1 MTMIGDAMPY
11 DDAKRDGETASE
23 SCGECVI
30 AQSRRAFLR
39 DTGLAAAAA
48 LAAIALTR
56 PTVAF
61 AENVR
66 EVAALPSALPERSYP
81 IPADD
86 SVSVDVANGVII
98 ARWENRL
105 YAFSLKCPHKGAR
118 LEWRAA
124 EQRIFCPKH
133 KARFG
138 VEGSHL
144 SGRSSRDLDRYAL
157 RRDGGGVVVDLG
169 RVHRADKNPV
179 EWDAAVVAL
188 D

>member
-1 MTMIGDAMPY
+1 MIGDDMPN
-11 DDAKRDGETASE
+11 DETKQERRADSE
-23 SCGECVI
+23 ACGDCVI

-39 DTGLAAAAA
+39 DTGLATAAA

-61 AENVR
+61 AESVR
-66 EVAALPSALPERSYP
+66 EMTAPPSALPERSYP

-86 SVSVDVANGVII
+86 SVSVDVANGVIL

-118 LEWRAA
+118 LEWRAG

-144 SGRSSRDLDRYAL
+144 SGRGSRDLDRYAL
-157 RRDGGGVVVDLG
+157 RREGGGVVVDLG
-169 RVHRADKNPV
+169 RAYREDNDPV
-179 EWDAAVVAL
+179 EWADAVVAL